1 MSGSADMFDGETIP
15 LREKALKEA
24 REERLKK
31 RRVMLRVFGTDA
43 GKEAL
48 DILLHDLNF
57 FDWPKGPGDKVLNE
71 YAKFFIRERLGVGG
85 TAKIAGAIIAE
96 AETAALREGEYDG

>member
-1 MSGSADMFDGETIP
+1 MNGRADLFDGEIIP
-15 LREKALKEA
+15 LREAVLKEA

-31 RRVMLRVFGTDA
+31 RRVMLRVFSTDA

-71 YAKFFIRERLGVGG
+71 YAKFFIRERLGVDD
-85 TAKIAGAIIAE
+85 TAKIAEAIIAG